1 MSTSADPHVR
11 ERRARLFICLKTLCV
26 LLSYIALTWLIHRA
40 YMHKHVPDAEL
51 SLALSFTVQQITA
64 IFTLL
69 GVSFA
74 AKSVRHYRAQRA
86 ARVQPFIRE
95 KLILHLHGSDQWVE
109 LRRSCARHPRELE
122 ECLVEILASIQ
133 GAGRDRLSDVARK
146 CGMMRKW
153 QKQRHARSARQRR
166 NAISR
171 LCLLVPATK
180 EDLFEALRDPDDLV
194 KVEAARALAGSG
206 DARLISAVFH
216 MALDQNR
223 LVRAMLSEALRPQ
236 ARELYRSAVPDALG
250 SPDTKRVLA
259 ALEILRAW
267 RKSAVIPQLPALLA
281 HADAAIRAAA
291 LHLVPQAGMT
301 PECEASIGH
310 AIEDPDPEVRA
321 AAAEVCGKLKL
332 SSSLQ
337 PLQHA
342 LQDAVPGAVLA
353 FAYALAE
360 LGASGCR
367 VLESEVLSSDSL
379 RAAAALE
386 ALEHA
391 KLNRAATV
399 GI

>member
-1 MSTSADPHVR
+1 MSAPPSSHVR

-26 LLSYIALTWLIHRA
+26 LLSYITLTWLIHRV

-74 AKSVRHYRAQRA
+74 AKFVRHYRAQRA
-86 ARVQPFIRE
+86 ARFQPFIRE
-95 KLILHLHGSDQWVE
+95 NLILHLNGSDQWAE
-109 LRRSCARHPRELE
+109 LRRSRARHPRELE

-133 GAGRDRLSDVARK
+133 GAGRERLIEVAREF
-146 CGMMRKW
+146 GLLRKW
-153 QKQRHARSARQRR
+153 QKQRHARNARQRR
-166 NAISR
+166 KAISR
-171 LCLLVPATK
+171 LCLLVPAAQQ
-180 EDLFEALRDPDDLV
+180 DLLEALHDPDDLV
-194 KVEAARALAGSG
+194 KVEAARALAGTG
-206 DARLISAVFH
+206 DARRISAVFH

-223 LVRAMLSEALRPQ
+223 LVRAILSEALRPQ

-281 HADAAIRAAA
+281 HADPAIRAAA
-291 LHLVPQAGMT
+291 LHLAPQAGMT
-301 PECEASIGH
+301 PECDAQIWR
-310 AIEDPDPEVRA
+310 ATEDPDPEVRA
-321 AAAEVCGKLKL
+321 AAAEVCGKIKL
-332 SSSLQ
+332 SSSL
-337 PLQHA
+337 PLLQRA
-342 LQDAVPGAVLA
+342 LEDDAPDTVLA
-353 FAYALAE
+353 CAYALAE
-360 LGASGCR
+360 LGASGCK
-367 VLESEVLSSDSL
+367 VLESEVLSGDSL

-399 GI
+399 GT